1 MSKDNLVI
9 FCDGGSRGNPGK
21 AGLGS
26 IIYDDKKNVLKEIS
40 KFLGIA
46 TNNQAEYKAVLE
58 GIKEAKRLK
67 AKRIKFF
74 LDSELI
80 VKQMSG
86 EYRVKNKDL
95 AVIYLDIRQR
105 MLEFESVD
113 FTHVPR
119 EQNKEADRLANLA
132 MDRGE

>member
-1 MSKDNLVI
+1 MNKDNLII

-26 IIYDDKKNVLKEIS
+26 VIYDEDKNVLKEIS
-40 KFLGIA
+40 KYIGIA
-46 TNNQAEYKAVLE
+46 TNNQAEYKAVLAA
-58 GIKEAKRLK
+58 IKEAKK
-67 AKRIKFF
+67 IGAKKIKFF

-86 EYRVKNKDL
+86 EYRVKNKEL
-95 AVIYLDIRQR
+95 LTIYLDIRQR
-105 MLEFESVD
+105 MLEFKSVN
-113 FTHVPR
+113 FFHVPR

-132 MDRGE
+132 MDREK

>member
-1 MSKDNLVI
+1 MSKENLII

-26 IIYDDKKNVLKEIS
+26 VIYDENKNVLKEIS
-40 KFLGIA
+40 KYIGVT

-58 GIKEAKRLK
+58 AIKEAKEIGG
-67 AKRIKFF
+67 KRIEFF

-95 AVIYLDIRQR
+95 LPIYLDIRQR
-105 MLEFESVD
+105 ILEFESVS
-113 FTHVPR
+113 FSHVPR

-132 MDRGE
+132 MDKGE

>member
-1 MSKDNLVI
+1 MSKENLII

-26 IIYDDKKNVLKEIS
+26 VIYDEDKNILKEIS
-40 KFLGIA
+40 KYIGVT
-46 TNNQAEYKAVLE
+46 TNNQAEYRAVLE
-58 GIKEAKRLK
+58 AIKEAKEMGG
-67 AKRIKFF
+67 KRIKFF

-95 AVIYLDIRQR
+95 LPIYLDIRQR
-105 MLEFESVD
+105 ILEFESVS
-113 FTHVPR
+113 FIHVPR

-132 MDRGE
+132 MDKGE